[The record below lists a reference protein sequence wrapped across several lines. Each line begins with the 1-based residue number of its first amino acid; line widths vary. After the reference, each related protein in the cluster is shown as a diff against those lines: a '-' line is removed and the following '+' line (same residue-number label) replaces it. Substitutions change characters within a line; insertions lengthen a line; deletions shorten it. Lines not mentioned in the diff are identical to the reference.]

1 MRLNVASNDYFYG
14 LGRRKSATA
23 QARLVGGKG
32 NITVNAKPAK
42 QYFNEQP
49 AYLNEILEP
58 LRAAQKEANFDIS
71 LKVSGGGHH
80 AQVGA
85 IKLAIS
91 KALSAMND
99 DLRSTLKK
107 NGLLKR
113 DSRKKERNKPGLKG
127 ARRKEQF
134 SKR

>member
-1 MRLNVASNDYFYG
+1 MAKDTYFYG

-23 QARLVGGKG
+23 RARLTSGKG
-32 NITVNAKPAK
+32 NITVNSQPAE
-42 QYFNEQP
+42 QYFAQNESIVFE
-49 AYLNEILEP
+49 LSEP
-58 LRAAQKEANFDIS
+58 LRVLQKTDSFDVS
-71 LKVSGGGHH
+71 LKVDGGGHH

-85 IKLAIS
+85 SKLAIA
-91 KALSAMND
+91 KALSVMND

-113 DSRKKERNKPGLKG
+113 DSREKERMKPGLKG

>member
-1 MRLNVASNDYFYG
+1 MSKNEYFYG

-23 QARLVGGKG
+23 RVRLTSGKG
-32 NITVNAKPAK
+32 VITVNDKPVEE
-42 QYFNEQP
+42 YFNG
-49 AYLNEILEP
+49 NEAFVYELLEP
-58 LRAAQKEANFDIS
+58 LRLLQKTDAFDIS
-71 LKVSGGGHH
+71 LKIVGGGHH

-85 IKLAIS
+85 SKLAIS
-91 KALSAMND
+91 KALSIMND

-107 NGLLKR
+107 DGLLKR
-113 DSRKKERNKPGLKG
+113 DSREKERMKPGLKG